1 MWVFFFGADA
11 QEGADDESSPV
22 SMCVWHVVG
31 LARLL
36 KMAAPG
42 KKLFNSFFFL
52 NKKSFGEFRSI
63 DLYVSL
69 GAQSRGMQNPLLA
82 GRSLSSSGQLR
93 KSEGRKRK
101 KKDVVGRGLYGISFR
116 TDPHAQNNKGIENNL
131 CNNSSSSESK
141 KNRKKKLLKESRKVR
156 SRPFPSSRD
165 TQAKKKKKK
174 KKKNK
179 QRSRKTV
186 GRQIGRVPRERQHTQ
201 RRRNNRS
208 RGKLGRI
215 LFNWRF
221 IGRGQLDYFS
231 VPPLFL
237 SRCRK
242 KKKKRKDGCE
252 DDDKQRV
259 FLLEATQLKRDG
271 GQLALISFVVVV
283 VPTLAALA
291 LSLSRSTRARL
302 PQLARPDINKQTN
315 DEKLCLSFVVLDSN
329 SRG

>member
-1 MWVFFFGADA
+1 MARTHKRALMMRVLRFQCAFGTSLD
-11 QEGADDESSPV
+11 SPDY
-22 SMCVWHVVG
+22 SKW
-31 LARLL
+31 RL
-36 KMAAPG
+36 PG
-42 KKLFNSFFFL
+42 RNCLTLFFFL

-131 CNNSSSSESK
+131 CNNSSSSSSESK

-165 TQAKKKKKK
+165 TQAKKKKK

-242 KKKKRKDGCE
+242 KRKKGKMDAKTTTNKEFSCWKRHNWNVTGANL
-252 DDDKQRV
+252 RWSH
-259 FLLEATQLKRDG
+259 LSSSSSRPSQL
-271 GQLALISFVVVV
+271 S
-283 VPTLAALA
+283 

>member
-1 MWVFFFGADA
+1 MARTHKRALMMRVLRFQCAFGTSLD
-11 QEGADDESSPV
+11 SPDY
-22 SMCVWHVVG
+22 SKW
-31 LARLL
+31 RL
-36 KMAAPG
+36 PG
-42 KKLFNSFFFL
+42 RNCLTLFFFL

-131 CNNSSSSESK
+131 CNNSSSSSSESK

-165 TQAKKKKKK
+165 TQAKKKKK

-242 KKKKRKDGCE
+242 KRKKGKMDAKTTTNKEFSCWKRH
-252 DDDKQRV
+252 
-259 FLLEATQLKRDG
+259 
-271 GQLALISFVVVV
+271 
-283 VPTLAALA
+283 
-291 LSLSRSTRARL
+291 
-302 PQLARPDINKQTN
+302 N
-315 DEKLCLSFVVLDSN
+315 
-329 SRG
+329 